1 MLKLHSAMQ
10 ANAAEAIALNCV
22 RTRAVPDIKVIE
34 CHVRNV

>member
-22 RTRAVPDIKVIE
+22 RTRAVLDTKLQSAA
-34 CHVRNV
+34 